1 MNYNTSLYSNLE
13 MKRMKYNFKLNS
25 RKGFLTNVDLT
36 MELNRKFRDIQ
47 DEYMR
52 TEYALLLLSVD
63 DEFRTLGQLR
73 KMSNPFID
81 TIGTDAHTTF
91 LLYMEELGFVESRKE
106 DTRHRSYRRITRK
119 ELSLRKLKSSMEE

>member
-1 MNYNTSLYSNLE
+1 
-13 MKRMKYNFKLNS
+13 MKYNFKLNS
-25 RKGFLTNVDLT
+25 RKGFLSNVDLT

-47 DEYMR
+47 DEYMK
-52 TEYALLLLSVD
+52 TEYALLLLSID